1 MHDKLKIKNKLKG
14 GLIMK
19 TLEDHIVAYK
29 QIYPTRPVDLF
40 VDLFEEDGS
49 VQRVILEDPLLVEE
63 LFFAHDSFYIIE
75 WTPDVYGED
84 IEPLAVIKDG
94 ICIFNASL
102 S

>member
-19 TLEDHIVAYK
+19 TLEDHIVAYRRVN
-29 QIYPTRPVDLF
+29 PTRPVA
-40 VDLFEEDGS
+40 VTDLFEEDGA
-49 VQRVILEDPLLVEE
+49 VQRVVLENPLLVEE
-63 LFFAHDSFYIIE
+63 MFFAHGSFYCIE
-75 WTPDVYGED
+75 WATGVYGED